1 MNLELACRRWPATL
15 LLAAAVCIAAIAP
28 GCLKKP
34 APEPRQVSIAFQQW
48 VGYGLFYL
56 AQDKGFCHQESIE
69 LLFVNEEL
77 DSARE
82 EALMEGMLDCEAA
95 TLDLLVSK
103 AIHGTRVVMVME
115 LDHSCG
121 SDGIVAAENIKTI
134 QDLEHKKVTLARNN
148 VGEHFLAYLMQSQ
161 GLSLTN
167 ITVVPALPDEAADVF
182 LAGKAEACAT
192 WEPHLSEA
200 LRRPGAHLLA
210 STREHPGA
218 IIDVMNVRKDLV
230 DNEPE
235 LVKKIMRAWFK
246 ALDYFRNNPEEAAA
260 IIAPRFKIT
269 ARQYLEQ
276 VKGLKWT
283 GRQEQLSPESMHN
296 QMRIFDCIARHKTE
310 RDSSAKKPEAAHF
323 LNRALLETLDETGQ

>member
-1 MNLELACRRWPATL
+1 MNLELSCRRWPATF

-28 GCLKKP
+28 GCLQKP

-56 AQDKGFCHQESIE
+56 AQDKGFCHQEGIE

-82 EALMEGMLDCEAA
+82 EAFMEGMLDCEAA

-121 SDGIVAAENIKTI
+121 SDGIVAAENIKI
-134 QDLEHKKVTLARNN
+134 LEDLADKKVAMTRND
-148 VGEHFLAYLMQSQ
+148 VGEYFISYLMRQK
-161 GLSLTN
+161 GMSLTN
-167 ITVVPALPDEAADVF
+167 FTIVPTMPDKAAMAF
-182 LAGKAEACAT
+182 LESKADACAT
-192 WEPHLSEA
+192 WEPYVSEA

-210 STREHPGA
+210 STREHPDA

-246 ALDYFRNNPEEAAA
+246 ALDYFKNNPEEAAA

-276 VKGLKWT
+276 VEGLKWT

-310 RDSSAKKPEAAHF
+310 RDSSAKKPEAARF